1 MIFYRKK
8 EQQIAEKFIMSLGT
22 VTLWV
27 MPLVFMFFM
36 RIRFSVKHSIVNVLW
51 KNLVQNVR

>member
-27 MPLVFMFFM
+27 MPLVFMFFT